1 MRPYPGDVLIFSN
14 FFTSVEKEENRL
26 KVARKIFALGQKY
39 FFSTFSERGG
49 RDESKNAKKFEIG
62 SQMRRV
68 EAKTCFYPFLGKF
81 TLPHVGNFHEGAL
94 APVSRLFIPAMGPKW
109 KLFTP

>member
-1 MRPYPGDVLIFSN
+1 MIKAAPLRPYPGDVLIFYF

-26 KVARKIFALGQKY
+26 KVARKIFALAQKKK
-39 FFSTFSERGG
+39 FPTFSERGG
-49 RDESKNAKKFEIG
+49 RDESKNVKKIEIG

-81 TLPHVGNFHEGAL
+81 TLSHVGKIAEGGF
-94 APVSRLFIPAMGPKW
+94 SSK
-109 KLFTP
+109 